1 MIVLA
6 IVIVGWWFYPVW
18 TGADHPVRGLAH
30 AHVVLLLGVTP
41 PQWHTRGMDLVAPA
55 AEFLGSYRESLL
67 RGWSSETA
75 TEDAAAA
82 AAELAEIDADPGAFV
97 AALNHPTRGG
107 WPVTL
112 PDGSEVPRLPGMR
125 RWMWDGEYCGAI
137 SLRWQPGTM
146 DLPPHCLGHIGYA
159 VVPWKR
165 RLGYATSA
173 LGQMLELAREEGLPF
188 VDIVTDDDNTAS
200 QAVVRA
206 NGGLLEEEFVTP
218 RLVREPSGP
227 AVPGAAQP
235 RLSAAL
241 LTPNPELPSSDGSRR
256 PSDLRGLAGGR
267 TGVGTRCRRARDASS
282 RALLHVVW
290 S

>member
-1 MIVLA
+1 MRPRRPLSS
-6 IVIVGWWFYPVW
+6 P
-18 TGADHPVRGLAH
+18 RS
-30 AHVVLLLGVTP
+30 TP
-41 PQWHTRGMDLVAPA
+41 IPA
-55 AEFLGSYRESLL
+55 
-67 RGWSSETA
+67 
-75 TEDAAAA
+75 
-82 AAELAEIDADPGAFV
+82 AFV

-107 WPVTL
+107 LPVTL
-112 PDGSEVPRLPGMR
+112 PDGTEVPRLPGMR

-137 SLRWQPGTM
+137 SLRWQPGTT

-218 RLVREPSGP
+218 PSSGSH
-227 AVPGAAQP
+227 AALRFRVLHPG
-235 RLSAAL
+235 SAAWL
-241 LTPNPELPSSDGSRR
+241 
-256 PSDLRGLAGGR
+256 
-267 TGVGTRCRRARDASS
+267 RCRARRRRAA
-282 RALLHVVW
+282 A
-290 S
+290 